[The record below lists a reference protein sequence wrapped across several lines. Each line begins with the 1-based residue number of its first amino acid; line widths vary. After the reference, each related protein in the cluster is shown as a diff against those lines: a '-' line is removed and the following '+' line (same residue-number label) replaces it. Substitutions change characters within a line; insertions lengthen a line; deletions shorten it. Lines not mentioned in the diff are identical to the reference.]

1 MKPFRA
7 PNDSL
12 GTLDA
17 ATAATLVAQSS
28 DLALILD
35 SEGIIQDVAVQPS
48 DLSLE
53 LEGYGYWLGR
63 PWSDT
68 VAAESRPKVES
79 MLIEA
84 AKSPASS
91 WRQLI
96 HKSVGGRDVPILY
109 SVVKVASADRIVA
122 LGRDLRSIAAL
133 QQRLIDAQMSME
145 RDYAKLRSAETRYR
159 MLFQASSEPV
169 LIVDGH
175 SHRVLEANPA
185 AAAMLEAGAKRVVG
199 RQFAELFPAA
209 DRSRVQHF
217 LGELRGPQR
226 TDDIALALADGGA
239 VQASAVLFRQDAA
252 TLLLVR
258 LLKTKAVDSLED
270 ANQSPSK
277 RPSKRSED
285 KLKEFVLASPD
296 AYVVADAGGRVVA
309 ANPAFAELA
318 QASDPGLIAGSSL
331 ESWFG
336 RPGVDLDLAIMNLR
350 QHGSLRLFTT
360 YVRGSQ
366 GAHVDVEVSAVA
378 LGQGKDATYG
388 FSIRDVGR
396 RLAPA
401 ARPAQDLPHSA
412 AQLTEL
418 IGRVPLKDLV
428 RETTDVIEKL
438 CIEAALELTGDNRAS
453 AAEVLGLSR
462 QSLYVKL
469 RRFGLAEAGV
479 EDEV

>member
-35 SEGIIQDVAVQPS
+35 DDGIIQDMAVQPA

-53 LEGYGYWLGR
+53 LEGYGRWLGR

-84 AKSPASS
+84 SKSSASS

-96 HKSVGGRDVPILY
+96 HKSVAGRDVPILY

-122 LGRDLRSIAAL
+122 LGRDLRSVAAL

-145 RDYAKLRSAETRYR
+145 RDYSKLRSAETRYR
-159 MLFQASSEPV
+159 MLFQASAEPV

-175 SHRVLEANPA
+175 SHKILEANPA
-185 AAAMLEAGAKRVVG
+185 AAALLEAGAKRAVG
-199 RQFAELFPAA
+199 RQFAELFPTSA
-209 DRSRVQHF
+209 RSRVQQF
-217 LGELRGPQR
+217 LADSRGAQR
-226 TDDIALALADGGA
+226 AEDIELALADGGA
-239 VQASAVLFRQDAA
+239 VQASAVLFRQDAS

-258 LLKTKAVDSLED
+258 LVKSKAIALAGE
-270 ANQSPSK
+270 AKPSP
-277 RPSKRSED
+277 RPSDD
-285 KLKEFVLASPD
+285 KLKDFVLASPD
-296 AYVVADAGGRVVA
+296 AYVVADIAGRVVA
-309 ANPAFAELA
+309 ANPAFAELTQTPDLGA
-318 QASDPGLIAGSSL
+318 LADSSL

-336 RPGVDLDLAIMNLR
+336 RPGVDLDLAMMNLR

-360 YVRGSQ
+360 YIRGAQ
-366 GAHVDVEVSAVA
+366 GGHVDVEVSAVA

-401 ARPAQDLPHSA
+401 ARPVQDLPHSA

-479 EDEV
+479 EDDI